1 MPLIR
6 LYAATH
12 DGHTARIAERISARV
27 ETHGAATDIRVLQGG
42 DEPDTAGAD
51 LLALVAAVRYGKHLP
66 AAEAFAAKLAAIQQ
80 STPVALASVCLTARK
95 PNKRTAEENPYLRK
109 LIARHQLNPV
119 AAHAFAGK
127 LDYPRYRFVDRQ
139 MIRLIMWITGGP
151 TDGVSVIEYTDW
163 STVDSFADQLAA
175 AVEPVAKAG

>member
-12 DGHTARIAERISARV
+12 DGHTARIAERIAARLK
-27 ETHGAATDIRVLQGG
+27 TRGADADIRILKGG
-42 DEPDTAGAD
+42 DEPDAAGAD
-51 LLALVAAVRYGKHLP
+51 LVAMVAAVRYGKHLP
-66 AAEAFAAKLAAIQQ
+66 VADAFAGKLAALQET
-80 STPVALASVCLTARK
+80 TPVAVASVCLTARK

-109 LIARHQLNPV
+109 LLARHALRPV

-163 STVDSFADQLAA
+163 DAVEAFADRLAEAVAQAPA
-175 AVEPVAKAG
+175 A